1 MGISRHSFKRAVSIN
16 GKTILATNKCSTR
29 IYQAVL
35 DKKLPCDI
43 YIMKQGDRLD
53 IIAYKKYKNSDYWW
67 IIAAAS
73 GIGWGLQLTPGT
85 ILAIPRNL
93 NQLFSYV
100 G

>member
-1 MGISRHSFKRAVSIN
+1 MGISRHSFKKTIFVN
-16 GKTILATNKCSTR
+16 GKNFLATNKCSSR

-35 DKKLPCDI
+35 NRSLPCDS
-43 YIMKQGDRLD
+43 YIMKEGDRLD
-53 IIAYKKYKNSDYWW
+53 IIAIKRYKNADYWW

-73 GIGWGLQLTPGT
+73 GIGWPLQVPQGT

-93 NQLFSYV
+93 NQVFAYV